1 MALSILNNIPS
12 LAAQNQLAITG
23 ANLQKT
29 LFRLSSGSR
38 INTGAEDAAGLAIA
52 DGLHANSTALTQSA
66 RNANDGVGQLQVADG
81 ALAQVTTLLNRAVT
95 LATESGTSTVSDQ
108 QRVAL
113 DAEFTQIKNE
123 IDRIGSTTTYNG
135 TQVFTSSQQDIFL
148 SDSNTSSH
156 IVVGTG
162 TLSAAGLLGGSASQ
176 TMAFGATPSAGDQFR
191 VVDSA
196 GATQTYTFQD
206 AAHFTGAANQVLID
220 PNKDASGVVG
230 AGNETATQILQN
242 TMSNLVAAI
251 NGGAG
256 AGTLY
261 GAGTTVNKDVTA
273 SAAGTSITLQAT
285 AAGNALL
292 ATTGGSI
299 TASLPTGTYA
309 ALIGSFAAGTNTSL
323 TSGTNAQAAL
333 TAINSAIQSVAS
345 MRGTIGAGVNR
356 LQSASTVIS
365 NQVQNL
371 TSAEDGIRA
380 ADIAQEVANLTKYS
394 ILNQT
399 GISSLAQANQMQQSV
414 LSLLK

>member
-1 MALSILNNIPS
+1 MSLSILNNIPS

-38 INTGAEDAAGLAIA
+38 INTGADDAAGLAIA

-156 IVVGTG
+156 IIVGTG

-176 TMAFGATPSAGDQFR
+176 TMAFGATPAAGDQFK

-196 GATQTYTFQD
+196 GASQTYTFQD

-220 PNKDASGVVG
+220 PNTSGT
-230 AGNETATQILQN
+230 ETAAHVLQN

-261 GAGTTVNKDVTA
+261 GAGTAVNKDVTA

-309 ALIGSFAAGTNTSL
+309 TLIGSFAAGTSTSL
-323 TSGTNAQAAL
+323 TSATNAQAAL
-333 TAINSAIQSVAS
+333 TAINSAIQSVAG

>member
-12 LAAQNQLAITG
+12 LAAQNQLTITG
-23 ANLQKT
+23 ANLQRT

-38 INTGAEDAAGLAIA
+38 INTGADDAAGLAIA
-52 DGLHANSTALTQSA
+52 DGLHANTTALTQSA

-81 ALAQVTTLLNRAVT
+81 ALAQVSTLLNRAIT
-95 LATESGTSTVSDQ
+95 LATESATGTVSDQ

-113 DAEFTQIKNE
+113 DAEFTQIKAE

-135 TQVFTSSQQDIFL
+135 TLVFTSNAQDIFL

-156 IVVGTG
+156 IQVGTSP
-162 TLSAAGLLGGSASQ
+162 LSSAQLLGGSAHA
-176 TMAFGATPSAGDQFR
+176 TLAFSGAPAAGDQMTI
-191 VVDSA
+191 
-196 GATQTYTFQD
+196 GGTQYTFED
-206 AAHFTGAANQVLID
+206 AANFDGTVANEVLID
-220 PNKDASGVVG
+220 GSTDPV
-230 AGNETATQILQN
+230 TALKN
-242 TMSNLVAAI
+242 TIANLVAAV
-251 NGGAG
+251 NGGPG
-256 AGTLY
+256 AGTVY
-261 GAGTTVNKDVTA
+261 GAGTVANADATA
-273 SAAGTSITLQAT
+273 TAQGTSVYFEAT
-285 AAGNALL
+285 PAGNALV
-292 ATTGGSI
+292 AGGGTI
-299 TASLPTGTYA
+299 AASVDTGTFGA
-309 ALIGSFAAGTNTSL
+309 FLDTTPFASGSDTSL
-323 TSGTNAQAAL
+323 GTATDAQAAL
-333 TAINSAIQSVAS
+333 SAINTAIQSVAG

-399 GISSLAQANQMQQSV
+399 GISALAQANQMQQSV